1 MAKAKL
7 RVVQKNKTPKGENQR
22 QRKLI
27 KALLL
32 VVFAVVV
39 VVIVVVNSLVFDM

>member
-27 KALLL
+27 KALL